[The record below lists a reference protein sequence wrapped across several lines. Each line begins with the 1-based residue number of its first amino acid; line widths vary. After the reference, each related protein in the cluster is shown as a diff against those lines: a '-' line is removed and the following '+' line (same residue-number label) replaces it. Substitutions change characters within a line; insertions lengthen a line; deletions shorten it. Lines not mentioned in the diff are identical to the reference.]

1 MSVLLYGA
9 KTWTLLAADVQ
20 TLQAFHVRCQRQI
33 LNIRW
38 WAHVS
43 NAEMLQR
50 SGLLTISDI
59 IRHRRLSLFGH
70 AARLDPGVVVVV
82 VVVVHL
88 YSASRSASNAL
99 IV

>member
-1 MSVLLYGA
+1 MSA
-9 KTWTLLAADVQ
+9 IDV
-20 TLQAFHVRCQRQI
+20 C
-33 LNIRW
+33 W
-38 WAHVS
+38 WVHVS
-43 NAEMLQR
+43 NAEVLHR
-50 SGLLTISDI
+50 SDLSTIGDI

-99 IV
+99 IVPQRCEEMSL